1 MTPAAP
7 PSPAALAWA
16 HRLDPDGVG
25 VAFAIHDDQVLVA
38 PTVLELVEGVWHAHP
53 DQAHKLLRTRIH
65 TTRSACELDHAI
77 VQLCSRKLC
86 ADVRTDRPGPASL
99 PVNDVTMA
107 AQASRA
113 HHAALSAVA
122 PPTDPDRLAAFVTTL
137 AEHGPLATR
146 ARRVVAVLFDA
157 DGCLL
162 DAARNTHGTHRLHH
176 AEVNLVQR
184 WQAHHGPTLPE
195 GCRVLVSLQCCRM
208 CAALLV
214 AVAPPSGLDVVY
226 LEPETGRFGRHTAL
240 QVRGWERPYR
250 ASQST
255 TSTV

>member
-122 PPTDPDRLAAFVTTL
+122 PPT
-137 AEHGPLATR
+137 
-146 ARRVVAVLFDA
+146 
-157 DGCLL
+157 
-162 DAARNTHGTHRLHH
+162 
-176 AEVNLVQR
+176 
-184 WQAHHGPTLPE
+184 PT
-195 GCRVLVSLQCCRM
+195 GS
-208 CAALLV
+208 
-214 AVAPPSGLDVVY
+214 PPSSPPWPSTDLS
-226 LEPETGRFGRHTAL
+226 LPAPARSSPSSSTPTA
-240 QVRGWERPYR
+240 
-250 ASQST
+250 ASST
-255 TSTV
+255 PPATPTAPIACTTQR